1 MGKSDNYTI
10 EDKDKPIGEG
20 SFEKVYRGW
29 KRDTKQLVALKF
41 ISKVRGHT
49 RFSYFYQ
56 TPDQTPD

>member
-1 MGKSDNYTI
+1 MEKSDNYTI

-20 SFEKVYRGW
+20 SFGKVFRGW

-49 RFSYFYQ
+49 YTF
-56 TPDQTPD
+56 